1 MREITDIVEYMAT
14 SLTSIMDH
22 VSKKY
27 PERRWLY
34 EAQQHYWMS
43 IHQARQMGMPVVWHN
58 QSIPPEL
65 LYGMGVVPLCL
76 DVLSTSMAAFHV
88 LSSKYLDIA
97 HKYVPEYVCAVNK
110 IVIGIVM
117 SGEIPL
123 PDAMIY
129 ASGPCDSAR
138 ISYPMIAETLNIPNF
153 SVDAPF
159 QDNPRGYKYI
169 AGQLKEALAFL
180 ERTTGKQLDWSCM
193 AEVIEQSNQS
203 YKLFGQIAEL
213 RKAVPCPLPGKL
225 LAMNSVALGMS
236 GTPELVKFLKKQYAD
251 GLERV
256 ENKEGCLK
264 VEKKRVAWMQNP
276 VFFNIGIV
284 DWMEKELGAVLPM
297 DAFGWR
303 KAAII
308 EDVSDVEA
316 VFEGLG
322 QRSLMVPMT
331 HMGSSPVEY
340 WMDSATELFRDY
352 KCDTAIFAG
361 HVGCTHFWAVGKL
374 LKDMIYDRFGVTT
387 LVFDIDALDPRYVG
401 TDVIQ
406 NRIRDFMEAMG

>member
-43 IHQARQMGMPVVWHN
+43 IHRARQMGIPVVWHN

-123 PDAMIY
+123 PDAMVY

-213 RKAVPCPLPGKL
+213 RKTVPCPLPGKL

-406 NRIRDFMEAMG
+406 NRIRDFMEAVG